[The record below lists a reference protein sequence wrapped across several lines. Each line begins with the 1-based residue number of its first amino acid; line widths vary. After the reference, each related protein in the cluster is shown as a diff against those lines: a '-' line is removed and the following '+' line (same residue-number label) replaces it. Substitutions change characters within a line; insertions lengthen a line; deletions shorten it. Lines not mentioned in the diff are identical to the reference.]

1 MVFHI
6 GGCGGEALTL
16 KRSLHGTMIST
27 ITPFLHS
34 SKTTRKEIENVSN
47 NEKLQQLEA
56 GNRTHLFYK
65 AGG

>member
-16 KRSLHGTMIST
+16 KRSLRGTMIST
-27 ITPFLHS
+27 IIPFLHS

-47 NEKLQQLEA
+47 NEKLQQLQA
-56 GNRTHLFYK
+56 GNRTHLFYR
-65 AGG
+65 ADG